1 LIQQAINDLT
11 AEIERL
17 EAAVIVTQAKAA
29 NDDDAIIEWSAID
42 ARLRFSR
49 VYLAHLNTL
58 QAQSKVQRVGE
69 LGKQISEADEAA
81 IKARSLLATARI
93 ARDAEQ
99 TDLNIR
105 RTQPGS
111 DRSENQ
117 LAQAIQR
124 FDEAREQLAES
135 ERRRAELVAEFEALG
150 GVLQKA
156 PTSW

>member
-1 LIQQAINDLT
+1 MIQQAINDLT